1 MLGLKTEICDEAA
14 ATAPSTS
21 STTTSTA
28 TASAARSDN
37 SSTSKRQCEQEE
49 EKEDSAQAPPA
60 AATETTEGEKRKY
73 NTKHAL
79 PYWADPVQEGSKRAR
94 RPPPRFSETAGL
106 DCKEEKIL
114 RQAIANSVIETRL
127 CDEVGE
133 ILEVPTYR

>member
-1 MLGLKTEICDEAA
+1 VKQPQQQQG
-14 ATAPSTS
+14 
-21 STTTSTA
+21 
-28 TASAARSDN
+28 
-37 SSTSKRQCEQEE
+37 EE
-49 EKEDSAQAPPA
+49 EQKSAQAPPA
-60 AATETTEGEKRKY
+60 AAAETTEGEKRKY